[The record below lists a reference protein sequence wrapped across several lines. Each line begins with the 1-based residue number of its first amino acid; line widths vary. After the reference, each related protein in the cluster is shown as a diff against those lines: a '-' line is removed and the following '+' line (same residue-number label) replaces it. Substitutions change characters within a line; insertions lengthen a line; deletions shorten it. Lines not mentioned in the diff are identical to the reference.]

1 MGEVVRWWCCGW
13 QRLLFDVP
21 ARARLSGLP
30 TTLDAGKSLVSTVFP
45 DPEFRRPYYF
55 WDEIIVVVILFTF
68 HDLGCT
74 IKQSRTIKIW
84 MSELTH

>member
-45 DPEFRRPYYF
+45 DPEFRRPNYF
-55 WDEIIVVVILFTF
+55 WDEIIVVVIFVYLYYLAYTS
-68 HDLGCT
+68 
-74 IKQSRTIKIW
+74 K
-84 MSELTH
+84 

>member
-1 MGEVVRWWCCGW
+1 MGEVERWWCCGW

-55 WDEIIVVVILFTF
+55 WDEIIVVVIFVYLYYSVCRIKWHFTRN
-68 HDLGCT
+68 L
-74 IKQSRTIKIW
+74 
-84 MSELTH
+84 

>member
-1 MGEVVRWWCCGW
+1 MGEVERWWCCGW

-55 WDEIIVVVILFTF
+55 WDEIIVAVILFT
-68 HDLGCT
+68 C
-74 IKQSRTIKIW
+74 IISYVQQS
-84 MSELTH
+84 SLTYDNDDRQSH

>member
-1 MGEVVRWWCCGW
+1 MGEVERWWCCGW

-55 WDEIIVVVILFTF
+55 WDEIIVVVIFVYLYHSVCRIKWPFTRN
-68 HDLGCT
+68 L
-74 IKQSRTIKIW
+74 
-84 MSELTH
+84 